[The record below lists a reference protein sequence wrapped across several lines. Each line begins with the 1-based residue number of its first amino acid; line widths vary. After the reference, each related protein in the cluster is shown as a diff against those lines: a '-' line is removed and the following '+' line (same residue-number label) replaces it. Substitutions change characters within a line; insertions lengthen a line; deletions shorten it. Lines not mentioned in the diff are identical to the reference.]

1 MISRHLET
9 LFCDD
14 IRHELGGKL
23 SFIGVY
29 SGVLFVPTFP
39 ATLTKLCLSATIITP
54 VEEPL
59 RTLTLSVLK
68 NDTTLHEMHFSE
80 DQLAAA
86 SDLAE
91 EVTDR
96 QEQDNA
102 GPYRFLMV
110 FSPIQFD
117 EPCALRVRAQTED
130 GELYGL
136 VLKVESPPALE
147 ESSP

>member
-1 MISRHLET
+1 MTSRHLET

-39 ATLTKLCLSATIITP
+39 ATLARLCLSATIITP
-54 VEEPL
+54 VGEPL
-59 RTLTLSVLK
+59 RTLTLRVLK
-68 NDTTLHEMHFSE
+68 NDKTLHEMHFSE
-80 DQLAAA
+80 DQLVAA
-86 SDLAE
+86 SDFAE
-91 EVTDR
+91 EMPDR
-96 QEQDNA
+96 QDHA
-102 GPYRFLMV
+102 GTYRFLMV

-136 VLKVESPPALE
+136 GLTVEEPPPSLE
-147 ESSP
+147 ESSH